1 MTYWS
6 TMPAA
11 TVTMTIAK
19 DRVPRLTSG
28 ASRPRWKT
36 TEATPTA
43 MPPSGRATQALR
55 PAFTRISPRKAPS
68 VISDPYVMLRM
79 LLIPNWT
86 EKPTAP
92 SAITAPAATPNPT
105 AWISVWSTP
114 QGASADELEHLG
126 AGDRANRGASAPV
139 GVEDARGEV
148 PGG

>member
-1 MTYWS
+1 
-6 TMPAA
+6 
-11 TVTMTIAK
+11 
-19 DRVPRLTSG
+19 
-28 ASRPRWKT
+28 
-36 TEATPTA
+36 
-43 MPPSGRATQALR
+43 
-55 PAFTRISPRKAPS
+55 
-68 VISDPYVMLRM
+68 MLRM

-148 PGG
+148 PGGVVVLVEGHLPDDPHVPDLLALAQ